1 VKRIGVFLNFGIVV
15 FLSSTMIGKL
25 ITLKRRVQTTAENI
39 SMCEMT
45 PEIRELF
52 DFMGLDKFFNIT
64 DTVDNAKSFFT
75 KA

>member
-1 VKRIGVFLNFGIVV
+1 
-15 FLSSTMIGKL
+15 
-25 ITLKRRVQTTAENI
+25 
-39 SMCEMT
+39 MT